1 MLNYQRVC
9 QPLSTSRI
17 QLQFVPEVWRT
28 RRLKRGE
35 FQSFGYVFSLQS
47 LCSRHHEIGAGIV
60 FLKTQWIMYHVFLR
74 FKVMFH
80 LDATYLLYL
89 SGSSETLPGS
99 TWFGDELTAVT
110 FSSEAH
116 FAPNS
121 DKNFTF
127 NEFLAAWWYL
137 SLTLATAE
145 KMDPKDQSS
154 GNNPTGDSGSF
165 MDHVL
170 WNLCI
175 MGAVN
180 MEK

>member
-1 MLNYQRVC
+1 MSTTVNLPNPAAICSGSLEDQKAEAGGIPVFWLC
-9 QPLSTSRI
+9 LLSAI
-17 QLQFVPEVWRT
+17 VV
-28 RRLKRGE
+28 LKASWNRGWE
-35 FQSFGYVFSLQS
+35 CV
-47 LCSRHHEIGAGIV
+47 
-60 FLKTQWIMYHVFLR
+60 LKDPMNHVSCIPNR

-80 LDATYLLYL
+80 LEATYLLYL

-99 TWFGDELTAVT
+99 TWFGDELAAVT

-116 FAPNS
+116 VAPNS

-154 GNNPTGDSGSF
+154 GKKPTGDSGSF

-180 MEK
+180 MEE